1 MILPKRKLFFSLF
14 LIGAAISALV
24 FLLFIGF
31 PRDIVIDRKDFSKG
45 PETSAPDKPANPE
58 SPEIIL
64 LAVGDIM
71 LDRGVAYYVKKTG
84 NGDFKFLF
92 SNVANALRAADISFA
107 NLESVISDKGR
118 KVGSVNSFRALPQAA
133 EALSWAGFDI
143 VSAANNHAIDY
154 TKEALE
160 DSLKRLSQESIDYV
174 GAGFNYDEAYS
185 VKVKEVKNARVGF
198 LAFNVLGSDYWRAEE
213 NYSGIAQVSD
223 GDLEKIKQ
231 RVAEEKKKVDIL
243 IISFHW
249 GDEYMD
255 LPNRLQEKWGR
266 ALIDSGADLIIGHHP
281 HVVQPIERYNNGW
294 IAYSLGNFIFDQ
306 SFSKETMEGLLLEV
320 KIKDRKIK
328 EVGAKKIQMNNF
340 FQPSIVE

>member
-1 MILPKRKLFFSLF
+1 MISPKQKLFLLLF
-14 LIGAAISALV
+14 FIGAVFAASA
-24 FLLFIGF
+24 FLFFIVF
-31 PRDIVIDRKDFSKG
+31 PRDITINKKDFPKE
-45 PETSAPDKPANPE
+45 PETSVPE
-58 SPEIIL
+58 KSTKLEEPEITL
-64 LAVGDIM
+64 FAVGDIM
-71 LDRGVAYYVKKTG
+71 LDRGVAYYVEKAE
-84 NGDFKFLF
+84 NDDFKSLF
-92 SNVANALRAADISFA
+92 SNVADILGVADISFA

-160 DSLKRLSQESIDYV
+160 DSLKRLNQQGIDYV
-174 GAGFNYDEAYS
+174 GAGFNAKEAYS
-185 VKVKEVKNARVGF
+185 ARIKEIKNTKIGF
-198 LAFNVLGSDYWRAEE
+198 LAFNVLGSDYWRAGE

-223 GDLEKIKQ
+223 ADLEEIKKM
-231 RVAEEKKKVDIL
+231 VSEERKKVDIL

-249 GDEYMD
+249 GDEYRF
-255 LPNRLQEKWGR
+255 LPNRFQEKWGR

-281 HVVQPIERYNNGW
+281 HVIQPVEQYNNGW

-306 SFSKETMEGLLLEV
+306 GFSKETMEGLLLKV
-320 KIKDRKIK
+320 KIKD
-328 EVGAKKIQMNNF
+328 KKIEEVISKKVRMNDF